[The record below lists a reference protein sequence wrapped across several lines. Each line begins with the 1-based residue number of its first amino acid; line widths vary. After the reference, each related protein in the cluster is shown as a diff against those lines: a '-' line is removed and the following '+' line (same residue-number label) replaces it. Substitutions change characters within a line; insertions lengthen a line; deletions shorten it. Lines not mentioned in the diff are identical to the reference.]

1 MIEEVFDDVLLLRT
15 IYVLVGFAV
24 LFLLFIFYVR
34 FSYVRERRWRRSVRS
49 LCQQLLARYVN
60 LHEEE
65 EIAAVRKR
73 IKKVANLHEEE
84 EIAAVRKRIKKVAN
98 SPEKR
103 QILLEEVIELYNN
116 FNGVASDRVKKLYK
130 EMRLY
135 ELSVRK
141 VESFIWHENIEG
153 IVELSLMNYGKGVKY
168 IRPLLLHSNREVRRK
183 AKIAI
188 VELNKIEGLRELA
201 ELPEEMSDWTYLS
214 ILSIL
219 KRSHSKINTTDLQ
232 VLKESESQ
240 SIRSLAGH
248 LEKYMLVS

>member
-65 EIAAVRKR
+65 EV
-73 IKKVANLHEEE
+73 
-84 EIAAVRKRIKKVAN
+84 AAVRKRIKKVAN

>member
-49 LCQQLLARYVN
+49 LCQQLLARYV
-60 LHEEE
+60 
-65 EIAAVRKR
+65 
-73 IKKVANLHEEE
+73 NLHEEE